1 MQPTLVWLRQ
11 DLRLADHPALAAA
24 CADSDAVVL
33 LYVLDT
39 ATGAGELGGASRW
52 WLHGSLAALA
62 DAVAARGSR
71 LILRRGDPA
80 QVVLALADE
89 VNAER
94 IFFSRSYDPRGR
106 ALGRAV
112 HEAGVARGIEVKRF
126 PGSLLA
132 EPEHVQTGSGGPFKV
147 FTPFW
152 RALQREYEP
161 LPVSAPDALP
171 PPPRVDSDALD
182 SWRLRPRNPDWAAG
196 FADLWQ
202 PGEAGAEARL
212 GEFLNDAAADYDRAR
227 DRPDQEGTSRLSPH
241 LHFGELS
248 PRFVWHA
255 ARASACEQT
264 GSGTGIDSF
273 LRELGWR
280 EFCYHLLY
288 HWPELTKAPLR
299 AQFAEFP
306 WRQDPTALQAWQRGQ
321 TGVPLVDAGMRQLW
335 QTGWMHNRV
344 RMVVASFLVKNL
356 LLPWQAGEAW
366 FRDTLVDAD
375 LANNVAGWQWVA
387 GCGADAAPYFRVF
400 NPVRQGEKFDP
411 RGGYVKHWVPELGAL
426 PPKYVHQPWAL
437 PPQLAAELG
446 FKSGRDYPAPLVD
459 LGDSRRRALAA
470 YQAMREG
477 VAATS
482 NAATERSPGTP

>member
-1 MQPTLVWLRQ
+1 M
-11 DLRLADHPALAAA
+11 
-24 CADSDAVVL
+24 
-33 LYVLDT
+33 
-39 ATGAGELGGASRW
+39 
-52 WLHGSLAALA
+52 
-62 DAVAARGSR
+62 AARGGR

-80 QVVLALADE
+80 QVVMALADE
-89 VNAER
+89 LNAER

-106 ALGRAV
+106 ALGRAI
-112 HEAGVARGIEVKRF
+112 HDAGAARGMHVKRF

-132 EPEHVQTGSGGPFKV
+132 EPEHLRTGSGGPFKV

-152 RALQREYEP
+152 RALGRQFEG
-161 LPVSAPDALP
+161 LPVGAPDALP
-171 PPPRVDSDALD
+171 RPPRLVSDSLD
-182 SWRLRPRNPDWAAG
+182 SWGLRPRSPDWAAG
-196 FADLWQ
+196 FEDIWE
-202 PGEAGAEARL
+202 PGEVGAQGRL
-212 GEFLNDAAADYDRAR
+212 TEFLSEAAAEYDGAR

-241 LHFGELS
+241 LRFGELS

-255 ARASACEQT
+255 ARAAAAEQA
-264 GSGTGIDSF
+264 GSGAGIDSF

-288 HWPELTKAPLR
+288 HWPELTTKPLR

-306 WRQDPTALQAWQRGQ
+306 WREDPTALRAWQRGQ

-344 RMVVASFLVKNL
+344 RMVVASFLVKHL

-366 FRDTLVDAD
+366 FWDTLVDAD
-375 LANNVAGWQWVA
+375 LANNVGGWQWVA

-411 RGGYVKHWVPELGAL
+411 EGAYVKHWVPELAAL

-437 PPQLAAELG
+437 PPQLAGASG
-446 FKSGRDYPAPLVD
+446 FQPGRDYPAPLVD

-470 YQAMREG
+470 YQGMRDA
-477 VAATS
+477 VAPTS
-482 NAATERSPGTP
+482 SAATERSPGTS

>member
-1 MQPTLVWLRQ
+1 
-11 DLRLADHPALAAA
+11 
-24 CADSDAVVL
+24 
-33 LYVLDT
+33 
-39 ATGAGELGGASRW
+39 
-52 WLHGSLAALA
+52 
-62 DAVAARGSR
+62 VAARGSR

-80 QVVLALADE
+80 QVVTALADE
-89 VNAER
+89 LNAER

-106 ALGRAV
+106 ALGRAI
-112 HEAGVARGIEVKRF
+112 HEAGTARGVHVKRF

-132 EPEHVQTGSGGPFKV
+132 EPEHLRTGSGGAFKV

-152 RALQREYEP
+152 RALGRQFEA
-161 LPVSAPDALP
+161 LPVAAPDALP
-171 PPPRVDSDALD
+171 PPPRLDGDALD
-182 SWRLRPRNPDWAAG
+182 SWRLRPRSPNWAGG
-196 FADLWQ
+196 FED
-202 PGEAGAEARL
+202 
-212 GEFLNDAAADYDRAR
+212 
-227 DRPDQEGTSRLSPH
+227 
-241 LHFGELS
+241 
-248 PRFVWHA
+248 VWEPA
-255 ARASACEQT
+255 ARAAAAEQA
-264 GSGTGIDSF
+264 GSGAGIDSF

-288 HWPELTKAPLR
+288 HWPELTTTPLR

-306 WRQDPTALQAWQRGQ
+306 WRNDPTALRAWQRGQ

-366 FRDTLVDAD
+366 FWDTLVDAD

-411 RGGYVKHWVPELGAL
+411 EGAYVKHWVPELAAL

-437 PPQLAAELG
+437 PPQLAAASG
-446 FKSGRDYPAPLVD
+446 FQPGRDYPTPLVD
-459 LGDSRRRALAA
+459 LGESRRRALAA
-470 YQAMREG
+470 YQGMREAAAPTSS
-477 VAATS
+477 AAT
-482 NAATERSPGTP
+482 